1 MNGKRQTIWLVSMLS
16 LMVVLSAYY
25 LFTEDSGASTP
36 KETAGTIQVDS
47 VKEANNDP
55 LAVVGDKG
63 IVVNEV
69 VTEGQAA
76 VDNTTAESGSNTAL
90 TDEGQTSSG
99 MESNAGNAAADT
111 ASTDTSTGSDAKTPA
126 SADPAKET
134 AATDS
139 GAKDTET
146 KTGEAQDTAAKDDA
160 GKDTAS
166 KDTASKDTA
175 SKDTASKDTA
185 GKDTAAATTEQSP
198 AKDDEA
204 ILDEVASQSVSASSL
219 FTNYLYEREQKNLKD
234 HNDLLAS
241 INDMNKT
248 PADNAVAQE
257 QLRHLEE
264 KESKITGIE
273 EQLQQKYGEAIVK
286 EEAGDSYKIVVLS
299 DKLDVKQAV
308 GIVDLV
314 MKELSVSQDKVSV
327 QYVSEQ

>member
-99 MESNAGNAAADT
+99 MESNAGNTEADT

-160 GKDTAS
+160 G
-166 KDTASKDTA
+166 
-175 SKDTASKDTA
+175 KDTASKDTA